1 MSARRPRTGG
11 FAASLSAS
19 RYKSVNDKFKQR
31 PSSAGPRSFRGS
43 RSNNANGNA
52 GSNMDRFHA
61 HLRASLKVSKLRA
74 SGDNSLLERKQQD
87 NQNEGSASTTS
98 KKYNRVFRISRQD
111 AAAERKKEGQDSNRI
126 HNIRTSPARQKKS
139 SSDGRGGN
147 MGGRNDSHS
156 PATSRKLVTAV
167 NIKRS
172 SPGSSSSRNRSSLR
186 RDQFH
191 RSARNGASL
200 ARRKFRPNTVENG
213 YHHPESSAA
222 RIAKQID
229 EDTFNNEDMSD
240 ISKAAGGSFAH
251 PPMTALP
258 GRQLADFKFLSE
270 LGRGAHGVVHKV
282 RSKIDNGLYVIKEI
296 RLANLKP
303 KRRKN
308 VAQEVLLLR
317 KLQHPNIIQY
327 YTSFVENHA
336 LHIVMEYADG
346 GDMYCEL
353 RKRRH
358 DNRPMSEKS
367 VWHYFSQCCL
377 ALRYL
382 HNENIIHRDIKSMN
396 VFLTKSK
403 EVKLGDLGVSRLIDD
418 DRNAQMSRVGTPMY
432 FAPELVKRE
441 KYDFKV
447 DAWALGCLV
456 YSMMQ
461 LRAPFEGGNIY
472 TLAVDIV
479 KKSPK
484 ELPKSYSRQLRDVV
498 FKMLEKDPKRRP
510 SVDEIIQM
518 FPYNLRMKVKNNAS
532 NNPSSS
538 TGSSQNYDTNTSSTL
553 SQTRSSSRNSFYN
566 QSSSSQKGGG
576 KIDFKQDM
584 DNILAWKTVEDN
596 GLETV
601 EEGKNMSTSIQSNK
615 MDDSTVGSTY
625 IRQDNSS
632 SVPSTRLIESL
643 EESNSSD
650 LETSKD
656 RFGGSGPVGK
666 ANAYEGKV
674 QTVQRNRVVADR
686 DSHSTSN
693 LETRD
698 RFSSTRSKRKSSR
711 QQPGPPAVRGNHVIV
726 GDGRSRGD
734 LIVNAARE
742 KYDEN
747 NVIVDVH
754 SGEMKQSRSRHII
767 NPDKFFD
774 GTQKYL
780 RKQNRPF
787 SAGRVRDRR
796 KVRSN
801 VEQHTETRRRRRPRS
816 AGPSR
821 RRDYANTGIGN
832 GNNGDNQKGNGYSF
846 SLQRRQQLQRRRP
859 QSAGVGNRR
868 RHWNAPGVDVPSST
882 RLIVVKQ
889 YGVS

>member
-1 MSARRPRTGG
+1 MVVIRAETIVIAPLLPASCHGGEHCGRRP
-11 FAASLSAS
+11 AL
-19 RYKSVNDKFKQR
+19 
-31 PSSAGPRSFRGS
+31 
-43 RSNNANGNA
+43 
-52 GSNMDRFHA
+52 
-61 HLRASLKVSKLRA
+61 L
-74 SGDNSLLERKQQD
+74 LLEID
-87 NQNEGSASTTS
+87 LHL
-98 KKYNRVFRISRQD
+98 D
-111 AAAERKKEGQDSNRI
+111 ATRY
-126 HNIRTSPARQKKS
+126 
-139 SSDGRGGN
+139 
-147 MGGRNDSHS
+147 
-156 PATSRKLVTAV
+156 
-167 NIKRS
+167 
-172 SPGSSSSRNRSSLR
+172 
-186 RDQFH
+186 

-258 GRQLADFKFLSE
+258 GRQLSDFKFLSE

-461 LRAPFEGGNIY
+461 LRAPFEGGTIY

-601 EEGKNMSTSIQSNK
+601 EEGKNMSRSIESNK
-615 MDDSTVGSTY
+615 MDDSTAGSTY

-650 LETSKD
+650 LDTSKD
-656 RFGGSGPVGK
+656 RFGGSRPVGK
-666 ANAYEGKV
+666 AIAYEGKV
-674 QTVQRNRVVADR
+674 QTVQRNHVVTGR
-686 DSHSTSN
+686 DSRLMPSS
-693 LETRD
+693 ETRD
-698 RFSSTRSKRKSSR
+698 MFSSTRNMRKSSR
-711 QQPGPPAVRGNHVIV
+711 QQRGPPAGRGNNVIV
-726 GDGRSRGD
+726 GDGRSGGD
-734 LIVNAARE
+734 LIVNAAR
-742 KYDEN
+742 KMYDEN

-767 NPDKFFD
+767 NPGKFFD

-801 VEQHTETRRRRRPRS
+801 VEQHNETRSRRRPRS

-821 RRDYANTGIGN
+821 RTGYANTGIGN
-832 GNNGDNQKGNGYSF
+832 GNSDDQKGNGIVSVYSDV
-846 SLQRRQQLQRRRP
+846 SNCSVAAR
-859 QSAGVGNRR
+859 NR
-868 RHWNAPGVDVPSST
+868 WCWKS
-882 RLIVVKQ
+882 
-889 YGVS
+889 